1 MGNNQTRREKVKK
14 EYLKIIENKKK
25 DYYRKNSDKINYD
38 FRVTLKQ
45 N

>member
-25 DYYRKNSDKINYD
+25 DYYRKNSDKI
-38 FRVTLKQ
+38 TQ
-45 N
+45 NALNPNIL